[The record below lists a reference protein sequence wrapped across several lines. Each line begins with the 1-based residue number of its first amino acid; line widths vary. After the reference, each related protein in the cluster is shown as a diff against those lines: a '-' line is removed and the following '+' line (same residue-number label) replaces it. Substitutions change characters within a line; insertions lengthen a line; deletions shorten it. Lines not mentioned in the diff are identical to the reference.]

1 MAWTLKNYN
10 AYLKAAQS
18 RGLSRKEAQATYR
31 AQSAIQGR
39 PLYGRDVERHPK
51 YFKRA
56 TETAGREAKR
66 QERAIRQAK
75 KELQDTRREVRRAVK
90 RADFSGAAGGPG
102 GIGGELIYPEEM
114 GDVEFYYGGEETGE
128 EAEY

>member
-1 MAWTLKNYN
+1 MAWSIKNYN

-18 RGLSRKEAQATYR
+18 RGLSRREAQATYR

-39 PLYGRDVERHPK
+39 ALFARDIERHPK

-56 TETAGREAKR
+56 SETGGREIKR
-66 QERAIRQAK
+66 ADRAVRQAK
-75 KELQDTRREVRRAVK
+75 KELRETRREVQLV
-90 RADFSGAAGGPG
+90 
-102 GIGGELIYPEEM
+102 YPEEM
-114 GDVEFYYGGEETGE
+114 GDVEFYCGGEETGE